1 MLESMKN
8 NIQIAARR
16 EKAPLVLKNA
26 FFLNVFTREFERGDI
41 AINNE
46 LIAGIG
52 SYEGIEEINCDGL
65 FVTPGF
71 IDAHVHI
78 ESSKAIPEI
87 FSQVLLQNG
96 VTTCITDPH
105 EIANVLGE
113 KGLDFMMENSKKS
126 LMDIFYMIPSCV
138 PATEF
143 EDNGAL
149 LRSEDIE
156 SYRDKENVIGLA
168 EVMDVPSVVNCTE
181 WILKK
186 INMYKDKTIDGH
198 CPQISEEWLNAYIA
212 AGVKTDHECSDA
224 MQALEK
230 VKKGMY
236 VMIREGSAA
245 KNLLSLLPAVNEK
258 NYSRFLFCTDDKDI
272 GDLME
277 KGSINEN
284 IKISIEHGLD
294 EVIAYTIAS
303 YNAAQC
309 YNLKDRGAIGPGYK
323 ADLVILSDLK
333 QVSIDKVI
341 RNGRVYDDKFDFT
354 GTNPYLQNSMN
365 LDAVSEE
372 SFKIEAKS
380 SKINIIKVIEN
391 SIETKKEER
400 EVIIE
405 NGYVKSVKG
414 EDILKIAVF
423 ERHKNTGRYSVGYI
437 EGLGL
442 TECSVA
448 QTIAHDSH
456 NVIVVGSLDS
466 DMALAVNRLRQ
477 IGGGIVLVSNGKII
491 EELELPIAG
500 LMTYKEPSYVINKL
514 FNMNNFIKAHEK
526 YQEKDIFL
534 TLGFMALPVI
544 PDLKITARG
553 LFYFKDYKFIDL
565 FCE

>member
-1 MLESMKN
+1 MLESMKS
-8 NIQIAARR
+8 NIKIAARR

-41 AINNE
+41 AMNNGI
-46 LIAGIG
+46 IAGIG
-52 SYEGIEEINCDGL
+52 SYEGIEEIDCDGL

-78 ESSKAIPEI
+78 ESSKSIPEI

-156 SYRDKENVIGLA
+156 SYRDRENVIGLA
-168 EVMDVPSVVNCTE
+168 EVMDVPSVINCTE

-272 GDLME
+272 GDLIE

-284 IKISIEHGLD
+284 IKISIEYGLN
-294 EVIAYTIAS
+294 EIIAYTIAS

-309 YNLKDRGAIGPGYK
+309 YNLKDRGAIAPGYK

-333 QVSIDKVI
+333 KVTIDKVI
-341 RNGRVYDDKFDFT
+341 KSGRVYNYKFDFK
-354 GTNPYLQNSMN
+354 GINPNLKNSINM
-365 LDAVSEE
+365 DVVTEE
-372 SFKIEAKS
+372 SFKIKAKS

-400 EVIIE
+400 EVIIQ
-405 NGYVKSVKG
+405 NGYVNRVKG

-423 ERHKNTGRYSVGYI
+423 ERHKNTGKYSLGYI

-466 DMALAVNRLRQ
+466 DMTIAVNRLIE
-477 IGGGIVLVSNGKII
+477 IGGGIVLVSNGKVI

-514 FNMNNFIKAHEK
+514 SNMNSFIKAHEK
-526 YQEKDIFL
+526 YEDKDIFL

-544 PDLKITARG
+544 PELKITARG
-553 LFYFKDYKFIDL
+553 LFYFKDYRFIDL
-565 FCE
+565 FC

>member
-8 NIQIAARR
+8 NIKIAARR
-16 EKAPLVLKNA
+16 EKAPLVLKSTC
-26 FFLNVFTREFERGDI
+26 FLNVFTREFEKGDI
-41 AINNE
+41 AINNG
-46 LIAGIG
+46 IIVGIG
-52 SYEGIEEINCDGL
+52 SYDGLEEINCDGL

-156 SYRDKENVIGLA
+156 CYKDRQNVIGLA

-198 CPQISEEWLNAYIA
+198 CPQIGEDWLNAYIA

-272 GDLME
+272 GDLIE

-284 IKISIEHGLD
+284 IKLSIEHGLD
-294 EVIAYTIAS
+294 EIIAYTIAS

-309 YNLKDRGAIGPGYK
+309 YNLKDRGAIGPGYR
-323 ADLVILSDLK
+323 ADLVIMSDLK
-333 QVSIDKVI
+333 KVTIDKVI
-341 RNGRVYDDKFDFT
+341 KNGRVYNHKFDFK
-354 GTNPYLQNSMN
+354 GINPNLQNSIN
-365 LDAVSEE
+365 LDVVTEE
-372 SFKIEAKS
+372 SFKIKAKS
-380 SKINIIKVIEN
+380 SKINIIKIIEN

-405 NGYVKSVKG
+405 NGYVNSVKG

-423 ERHKNTGRYSVGYI
+423 ERHKNTGKYSLGYI

-466 DMALAVNRLRQ
+466 DMTLAVNRLIE
-477 IGGGIVLVSNGKII
+477 IGGGIVLVSNGKVI

-500 LMTYKEPSYVINKL
+500 LMTYKEPSYVIGKL
-514 FNMNNFIKAHEK
+514 SNMNSFIKTHEK
-526 YQEKDIFL
+526 YEDKDIFL

-544 PDLKITARG
+544 PELKITARG

-565 FCE
+565 FC

>member
-156 SYRDKENVIGLA
+156 SYRDRENVIGLA

-341 RNGRVYDDKFDFT
+341 KNGRVYNDKFDFT

>member
-1 MLESMKN
+1 MLESMKS
-8 NIQIAARR
+8 NIKIAARR
-16 EKAPLVLKNA
+16 EKAPLVLKNT
-26 FFLNVFTREFERGDI
+26 FFLNVFTREFEKGDI
-41 AINNE
+41 AINNGI
-46 LIAGIG
+46 IAGIG
-52 SYEGIEEINCDGL
+52 SYEGMEEIDCNGL

-156 SYRDKENVIGLA
+156 SYKDRENVIGLA
-168 EVMDVPSVVNCTE
+168 EVMDVPSVINCTE

-198 CPQISEEWLNAYIA
+198 CPQISEDWLNAYIA

-272 GDLME
+272 GDLIE

-284 IKISIEHGLD
+284 IKLSIEHGLD
-294 EVIAYTIAS
+294 EIIAYTIAS

-333 QVSIDKVI
+333 KVAIDKI
-341 RNGRVYDDKFDFT
+341 IKNGVVYNNEFNFK
-354 GTNPYLQNSMN
+354 GTNPNLQNSMN
-365 LDAVSEE
+365 LDVVTEE
-372 SFKIEAKS
+372 SFKIKAKS

-391 SIETKKEER
+391 SIETQKEER
-400 EVIIE
+400 EVIIQ
-405 NGYVKSVKG
+405 NGYVNSVKG

-423 ERHKNTGRYSVGYI
+423 ERHKNTGKYSLGYI

-466 DMALAVNRLRQ
+466 DMALAVNRLIE
-477 IGGGIVLVSNGKII
+477 IGGGIVLVSNGKVI

-500 LMTYKEPSYVINKL
+500 LMTYKEPSYVIDKL
-514 FNMNNFIKAHEK
+514 SNMNSFIKTHEK
-526 YQEKDIFL
+526 YEDKDIFL

-544 PDLKITARG
+544 PELKITARG

-565 FCE
+565 FC

>member
-1 MLESMKN
+1 MLENMKN
-8 NIQIAARR
+8 NIEIAARR
-16 EKAPLVLKNA
+16 EKAPLVLKNTS
-26 FFLNVFTREFERGDI
+26 FLNVFTREFEKGDI
-41 AINNE
+41 AINNG
-46 LIAGIG
+46 IIVGIG
-52 SYEGIEEINCDGL
+52 SYDGLEEINCDGL

-78 ESSKAIPEI
+78 ESSKTIPEI
-87 FSQVLLQNG
+87 FSQVLLKNG

-113 KGLDFMMENSKKS
+113 KGLDFMLENSKKS

-156 SYRDKENVIGLA
+156 PYRNKEGVIGLA
-168 EVMDVPSVVNCTE
+168 EVMDVPSVINCTE

-186 INMYKDKTIDGH
+186 INMFKDKVIDGH
-198 CPQISEEWLNAYIA
+198 CPQISEDSLNAYIT

-224 MQALEK
+224 KQALDK
-230 VKKGMY
+230 VRRGMY

-258 NYSRFLFCTDDKDI
+258 NYLRFLFCTDDKDI
-272 GDLME
+272 GELIE
-277 KGSINEN
+277 KGSVNEN
-284 IKISIEHGLD
+284 IKLAIEHGLN

-309 YNLKDRGAIGPGYK
+309 YNLKDRGAIAPGYK

-333 QVSIDKVI
+333 KVSINKVI
-341 RNGRVYDDKFDFT
+341 KNGEVCNDKFDFK
-354 GTNPYLQNSMN
+354 GTNPNLKNSMN

-400 EVIIE
+400 EVIIQ
-405 NGYVKSVKG
+405 NGYVDSVKG
-414 EDILKIAVF
+414 EDVLKIAVF
-423 ERHKNTGRYSVGYI
+423 ERHKNTGKYSLGYI

-456 NVIVVGSLDS
+456 NVIVVGSSDS
-466 DMALAVNRLRQ
+466 DMALAVNRLRE
-477 IGGGIVLVSNGKII
+477 IGGGIVLVSNGKVI

-500 LMTYKEPSYVINKL
+500 LMTYKEPSYVIAKL
-514 FNMNNFIKAHEK
+514 SNMNSFIKAHEK
-526 YQEKDIFL
+526 YEDKDIFL

-553 LFYFKDYKFIDL
+553 LFYFKDYKFIEL

>member
-1 MLESMKN
+1 MLESMKS
-8 NIQIAARR
+8 NIKIAARK

-26 FFLNVFTREFERGDI
+26 FFLNVFTREFEKGDI
-41 AINNE
+41 AINNGI
-46 LIAGIG
+46 IAGIG

-65 FVTPGF
+65 FVTPGL

-156 SYRDKENVIGLA
+156 SYRDRENVIGLA

-272 GDLME
+272 GDLIE

-284 IKISIEHGLD
+284 IKLSIEHGLD
-294 EVIAYTIAS
+294 EIIAYTIAS

-333 QVSIDKVI
+333 KVIIDKVI
-341 RNGRVYDDKFDFT
+341 KSGRVYNHKFDFK
-354 GTNPYLQNSMN
+354 GTNPNLQNSMN
-365 LDAVSEE
+365 LDVVTEE
-372 SFKIEAKS
+372 SFKIKAKS
-380 SKINIIKVIEN
+380 SKINVIKVIEN

-400 EVIIE
+400 EVIIQ
-405 NGYVKSVKG
+405 NGYVNSVKG

-423 ERHKNTGRYSVGYI
+423 ERHKNTGKYSLGYI

-466 DMALAVNRLRQ
+466 DMALAVNRLIE
-477 IGGGIVLVSNGKII
+477 IGGGIVLVSNGKVI

-500 LMTYKEPSYVINKL
+500 LMTYKEPSYVIDKL
-514 FNMNNFIKAHEK
+514 SNMNSFIKTHEK
-526 YQEKDIFL
+526 YEDKDIFL

-544 PDLKITARG
+544 PELKITARG

-565 FCE
+565 FC

>member
-1 MLESMKN
+1 MLESMKS
-8 NIQIAARR
+8 NIKIAAGR
-16 EKAPLVLKNA
+16 EKAPLVLKKA
-26 FFLNVFTREFERGDI
+26 FFLNVFTREFQKGDI
-41 AINNE
+41 AINNG
-46 LIAGIG
+46 LIVGIG
-52 SYEGIEEINCDGL
+52 SYEGVEEINCDGL

-78 ESSKAIPEI
+78 ESSKVIPEI

-105 EIANVLGE
+105 EIANVLGQ

-126 LMDIFYMIPSCV
+126 LIDIFYMIPSCV

-156 SYRDKENVIGLA
+156 CYKNRENVIGLA

-186 INMYKDKTIDGH
+186 INMYKNKSIDGH
-198 CPQISEEWLNAYIA
+198 CPQISDEWLNSYIA

-272 GDLME
+272 GDLIE

-284 IKISIEHGLD
+284 IKLSIQYGLD
-294 EVIAYTIAS
+294 EIIAYTIAS

-333 QVSIDKVI
+333 KVSINKVI
-341 RNGRVYDDKFDFT
+341 KSGRVYNDKFHFK
-354 GTNPYLQNSMN
+354 GTNPNLQNSMN
-365 LDAVSEE
+365 LRAVNEDN
-372 SFKIEAKS
+372 FKVEAKS
-380 SKINIIKVIEN
+380 SKVNIIKVIEG

-405 NGYVKSVKG
+405 DGYVKSVKG

-423 ERHKNTGRYSVGYI
+423 ERHKNTGKYSLGYI

-442 TECSVA
+442 TECAVA

-456 NVIVVGSLDS
+456 NVIVVGSSDS
-466 DMALAVNRLRQ
+466 DMVLAVNKLIE
-477 IGGGIVLVSNGKII
+477 IGGGIVLVSNGKVI

-500 LMTYKEPSYVINKL
+500 LMTYKEPNYVIGKL
-514 FNMNNFIKAHEK
+514 SNMNSFIKAHEK
-526 YQEKDIFL
+526 YEGKDIFL

>member
-1 MLESMKN
+1 MKS
-8 NIQIAARR
+8 NIKIAARK

-26 FFLNVFTREFERGDI
+26 FFLNVFTREFEKGDI
-41 AINNE
+41 AINNGI
-46 LIAGIG
+46 IAGIG

-65 FVTPGF
+65 FVTPGL

-156 SYRDKENVIGLA
+156 SYRDRENVIGLA

-272 GDLME
+272 GDLIE

-284 IKISIEHGLD
+284 IKLSIEHGLD
-294 EVIAYTIAS
+294 EIIAYTIAS

-333 QVSIDKVI
+333 KVIIDKVI
-341 RNGRVYDDKFDFT
+341 KSGRVYNHKFDFK
-354 GTNPYLQNSMN
+354 GTNPNLQNSMN
-365 LDAVSEE
+365 LDVVTEE
-372 SFKIEAKS
+372 SFKIKAKS
-380 SKINIIKVIEN
+380 SKINVIKVIEN

-400 EVIIE
+400 EVIIQ
-405 NGYVKSVKG
+405 NGYVNSVKG

-423 ERHKNTGRYSVGYI
+423 ERHKNTGKYSLGYI

-466 DMALAVNRLRQ
+466 DMALAVNRLIE
-477 IGGGIVLVSNGKII
+477 IGGGIVLVSNGKVI

-500 LMTYKEPSYVINKL
+500 LMTYKEPSYVIDKL
-514 FNMNNFIKAHEK
+514 SNMNSFIKTHEK
-526 YQEKDIFL
+526 YEDKDIFL

-544 PDLKITARG
+544 PELKITARG

-565 FCE
+565 FC

>member
-1 MLESMKN
+1 MLESMKS
-8 NIQIAARR
+8 NIKIAARK

-26 FFLNVFTREFERGDI
+26 FFLNVFTREFEKGDI
-41 AINNE
+41 AINNGI
-46 LIAGIG
+46 IAGIG

-65 FVTPGF
+65 FVTPGL

-156 SYRDKENVIGLA
+156 SYRDRENVIGLA

-272 GDLME
+272 GDLIE

-284 IKISIEHGLD
+284 IKLSIEHGLD
-294 EVIAYTIAS
+294 EIIAYTIAS

-333 QVSIDKVI
+333 KVIIDKVI
-341 RNGRVYDDKFDFT
+341 KSGRVYNHKFDFK
-354 GTNPYLQNSMN
+354 GTNPNLQNSMN
-365 LDAVSEE
+365 LDVVTEE
-372 SFKIEAKS
+372 SFKIKAKS
-380 SKINIIKVIEN
+380 SKINVIKVIEN

-400 EVIIE
+400 EVIIQ
-405 NGYVKSVKG
+405 NGYVNSVKG

-423 ERHKNTGRYSVGYI
+423 ERHKNTGKYSLGYI

-466 DMALAVNRLRQ
+466 DMALAVNRLIE
-477 IGGGIVLVSNGKII
+477 IGGGIVLVSNGKVI

-500 LMTYKEPSYVINKL
+500 LMTYKEPSYVIDKL
-514 FNMNNFIKAHEK
+514 SSMNSFIKTHEK
-526 YQEKDIFL
+526 YEDKDIFL

-544 PDLKITARG
+544 PELKITARG

-565 FCE
+565 FC

>member
-1 MLESMKN
+1 MLENMKN
-8 NIQIAARR
+8 NIEIAVRR
-16 EKAPLVLKNA
+16 EKAPLVLKNTS
-26 FFLNVFTREFERGDI
+26 FLNVFTREFEKGDI
-41 AINNE
+41 AINNG
-46 LIAGIG
+46 IIVGIG
-52 SYEGIEEINCDGL
+52 SYDGLEEINCDGL

-78 ESSKAIPEI
+78 ESSKSIPEI
-87 FSQVLLQNG
+87 FSQVLLKNG

-113 KGLDFMMENSKKS
+113 KGLDFMLENSKKS

-156 SYRDKENVIGLA
+156 PYRNKEGVIGLA
-168 EVMDVPSVVNCTE
+168 EVMDVPSVINCTE

-186 INMYKDKTIDGH
+186 INMFKDKVIDGH
-198 CPQISEEWLNAYIA
+198 CPQIMDEWLNAYIT

-224 MQALEK
+224 KQALDK
-230 VKKGMY
+230 VRRGMY

-245 KNLLSLLPAVNEK
+245 KNLLSLLPAINEK
-258 NYSRFLFCTDDKDI
+258 NYLRFLFCTDDKDI
-272 GDLME
+272 GELIE
-277 KGSINEN
+277 KGSVNEN
-284 IKISIEHGLD
+284 IKLAIEHGLN

-309 YNLKDRGAIGPGYK
+309 YNLKDRGAIAPGYK
-323 ADLVILSDLK
+323 ADLVILNDLK
-333 QVSIDKVI
+333 TVSIKEVI
-341 RNGRVYDDKFDFT
+341 KSGRVYKDSFDFK
-354 GTNPYLQNSMN
+354 GTNPNLQNSMN
-365 LDAVSEE
+365 LDTVSEE

-400 EVIIE
+400 EVIIQ
-405 NGYVKSVKG
+405 NGYVDSVKG
-414 EDILKIAVF
+414 EDVLKIAVF
-423 ERHKNTGRYSVGYI
+423 ERHKNTGKYSLGYI

-456 NVIVVGSLDS
+456 NVIVVGSSDS
-466 DMALAVNRLRQ
+466 DMALAVNRLRE
-477 IGGGIVLVSNGKII
+477 IGGGIVLVSNGKVI

-500 LMTYKEPSYVINKL
+500 LMTYKEPSYVIAKL
-514 FNMNNFIKAHEK
+514 SNMNSFIKAHEK
-526 YQEKDIFL
+526 YEDKDIFL